1 MARTTQGFVMSK
13 KKLEA
18 KLKNESTF
26 AAYYNNL
33 RDIAIASFLYEGLPD
48 TIDTDY
54 MEEMLFDSGMC
65 AVFEEPGIGL
75 VCLPCVQSG
84 GYDLFGYPI
93 HVRAYS
99 GYTGFSRMLNYRS
112 YDISKSDCVL
122 IMNTA
127 RKFSSYIFRGTVGNF
142 AERLA
147 IDSRTEDINI
157 FAQRTPV
164 GITAPKEQVETF
176 MNTIDRY
183 ENFGK
188 WIFGYNGMNT
198 EAVKAIRTDAP
209 FIANNVNEH
218 RTRLWNE
225 ALSFL
230 GVSNVSIYK
239 KERVS
244 TDEVARSMGGAIA
257 NRNVRQNPREKAV
270 EQISEKWGKKYGFS
284 GKVTFNEALFDL
296 EESPLVNT
304 IGYNREQIFTR
315 KEGKENDS

>member
-1 MARTTQGFVMSK
+1 MARSPQGFVMSK

-33 RDIAIASFLYEGLPD
+33 RDIAISSFLYEDIPE

-54 MEEMLFDSGMC
+54 MEQNLFDSGMC
-65 AVFEEPGIGL
+65 VIFEEPGIGL

-84 GYDLFGYPI
+84 GYDIYGYPLN
-93 HVRAYS
+93 VRAYS
-99 GYTGFSRMLNYRS
+99 GYTGFSRMLKYRS
-112 YDISKSDCVL
+112 YDIQNSECVL
-122 IMNTA
+122 IFNTA
-127 RKFSSYIFRGTVGNF
+127 KRFSSYIFRGTVGNF
-142 AERLA
+142 ADRLA

-157 FAQRTPV
+157 FAQRTPM
-164 GITAPKEQVETF
+164 GISIPKEQVETF
-176 MNTIDRY
+176 VDTIERY

-188 WIFGYNGMNT
+188 WIFGYNGLNT
-198 EAVKAIRTDAP
+198 EAVKAIRTEAP
-209 FIANNVNEH
+209 FVANELNEH

-225 ALSFL
+225 ALGFL
-230 GVSNVSIYK
+230 GVSNISIYK

-270 EQISEKWGKKYGFS
+270 KQITDKWGEKYDFK

-296 EESPLVNT
+296 EASPLVNT
-304 IGYNREQIFTR
+304 IGYNREQLM
-315 KEGKENDS
+315 KEGSENE